1 MDAVIEANL
10 TRRDKVLGYYQ
21 GIYLTIKDN
30 YIKVRLVHISILN
43 ENQNQLRIHIF
54 QVINNSEF
62 SLNFVKSI

>member
-43 ENQNQLRIHIF
+43 ENQSQLRIHIF

>member
-21 GIYLTIKDN
+21 RIYLTIKDN